1 MCSVSNIKVS
11 WLFFFY
17 SIKVKVIRVANDKI
31 LITRVIKQIP
41 VWEKNLLE
49 GISDKGLLPKYTRDS

>member
-17 SIKVKVIRVANDKI
+17 FIKVKVITVANDKI
-31 LITRVIKQIP
+31 LTYHK
-41 VWEKNLLE
+41 
-49 GISDKGLLPKYTRDS
+49 SDKTDPSMGEKSC